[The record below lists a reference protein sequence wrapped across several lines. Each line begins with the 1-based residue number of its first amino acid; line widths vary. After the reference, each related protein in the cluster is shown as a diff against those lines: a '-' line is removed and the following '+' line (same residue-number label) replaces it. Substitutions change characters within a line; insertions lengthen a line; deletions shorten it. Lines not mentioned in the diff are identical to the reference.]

1 MDLLSKNMT
10 LAKDCVSVA
19 IIQNTREKDQVE
31 MSEGKIALRISGA
44 LISRE

>member
-1 MDLLSKNMT
+1 MDLLSENMT
-10 LAKDCVSVA
+10 LAKDCVPVA